1 MGVISNFD
9 IFYIKIHAI
18 VNISLFA
25 KNGFQQNL
33 KCRNDSQCDG
43 GRQPLLE

>member
-25 KNGFQQNL
+25 EMVVT
-33 KCRNDSQCDG
+33 RT
-43 GRQPLLE
+43 